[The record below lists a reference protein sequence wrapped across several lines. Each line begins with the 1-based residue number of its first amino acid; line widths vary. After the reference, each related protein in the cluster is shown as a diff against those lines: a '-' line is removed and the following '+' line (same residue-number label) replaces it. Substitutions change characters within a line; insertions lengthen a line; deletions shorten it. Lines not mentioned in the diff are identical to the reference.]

1 MTAKRQVLQF
11 FWKINLLQT
20 LVEIVSER
28 QALQTVGRGHSVKA
42 LAQEIIHS
50 QTFADCLEGSLF
62 QNIGAKH
69 GRKSNFAHWLA
80 KVTCSKLWLKHA
92 PKVNVCKLLGKGHLF
107 QASVE
112 IIAKG
117 QRLQTAWQSESF

>member
-11 FWKINLLQT
+11 FWKINLPQT

-28 QALQTVGRGHSVKA
+28 PALQTVGRGHSVKA

-69 GRKSNFAHWLA
+69 GRKSNVAHWLA
-80 KVTCSKLWLKHA
+80 RSLVPSS
-92 PKVNVCKLLGKGHLF
+92 G
-107 QASVE
+107 
-112 IIAKG
+112 
-117 QRLQTAWQSESF
+117 